1 MPQKYKVTVSICRVV
16 TLYSCL
22 LDPLLNF
29 SAFSISRPPNLLA
42 PDPQLL
48 KDGKVMVPSQQ
59 RDTDKVQLR
68 TDNEIASSTSALD
81 TLDTPAEQPPML

>member
-1 MPQKYKVTVSICRVV
+1 
-16 TLYSCL
+16 
-22 LDPLLNF
+22 
-29 SAFSISRPPNLLA
+29 
-42 PDPQLL
+42 
-48 KDGKVMVPSQQ
+48 MVPSQQ